1 MFVPLLSDPQV
12 NSIAIVMVA
21 IVGAVPVIL
30 SAKWSREARSNSQEA
45 KSNSAQA
52 LHEVETNGGMES
64 PLPNLN
70 DHVKYQTSMAEEMLK
85 LINRMDERFDDHLDE
100 AADAKKLLMDHIEH
114 SKVMDKALAEVYLKV
129 KPGMTINLDE

>member
-1 MFVPLLSDPQV
+1 MFIPLISDPQV

-21 IVGAVPVIL
+21 VVGAIPVIL
-30 SAKWSREARSNSQEA
+30 SAKWSREAKSNSQDA
-45 KSNSAQA
+45 KQNSAQA

-85 LINRMDERFDDHLDE
+85 MVNRMDERFSDHLDDAT
-100 AADAKKLLMDHIEH
+100 AAKQLLLDHIEH
-114 SKVMDKALAEVYLKV
+114 SKIMDKALAEVYLKV
-129 KPGMTINLDE
+129 KPGMTIELDD